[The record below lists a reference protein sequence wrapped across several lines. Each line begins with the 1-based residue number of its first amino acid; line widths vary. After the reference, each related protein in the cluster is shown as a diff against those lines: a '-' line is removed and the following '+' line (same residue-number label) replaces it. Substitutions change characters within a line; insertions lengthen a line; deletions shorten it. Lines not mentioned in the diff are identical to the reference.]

1 MWKRNPL
8 TEKPEPYGTPEIPPP
23 NPASPPYPYSYP
35 PGPAGQYSAP
45 YQSDPYQQAP
55 YQSHPYQQGPNP
67 GAYPPPSAYGTY
79 PGIPTAPRNG
89 LGIAALVTAI
99 VAMVATFTIFGG
111 IALGIVAVILGFV
124 ARGRVK
130 RGEADNGGVALTGII
145 LGVVAI
151 LVSVALIFFWG
162 WLFKSVGGSDY
173 VDCVQRAGQDQAKI
187 EQCSEDF
194 RQSLE
199 SRFSTQTKVPSR

>member
-8 TEKPEPYGTPEIPPP
+8 TENPDSHGSPEIPPP
-23 NPASPPYPYSYP
+23 NPAPPPYPYSYP
-35 PGPAGQYSAP
+35 PGPSGQYSAP
-45 YQSDPYQQAP
+45 FQSN
-55 YQSHPYQQGPNP
+55 PYQQGPYPQGPYP
-67 GAYPPPSAYGTY
+67 GAYPPPPSPYGAY
-79 PGIPTAPRNG
+79 PGAPVAPRNG

-99 VAMVATFTIFGG
+99 VAIVATFTIFGG
-111 IALGIVAVILGFV
+111 IALGVVAVILGIV

-151 LVSVALIFFWG
+151 LISVALIFFWG
-162 WLFKSVGGSDY
+162 WLFKSVGGGDY

-187 EQCSEDF
+187 EQCSDDF

-199 SRFSTQTKVPSR
+199 DRFSTPTRAPSR